1 MEFTMQPISYT
12 IEQATKVSGI
22 CRTTLFEILKS
33 GSIPRIKIGR
43 RTLIRH
49 VDLMNFVNDNA
60 VSESVS

>member
-1 MEFTMQPISYT
+1 MQPISYT